1 MSRMKNWFRSDR
13 GLLRTTYGFDDVSLA
28 PGEVTIDPKDVD
40 VSTTIGGEKLDIPVL
55 GAAMDGVIDP
65 RMVVE
70 MGRLGGWGVLNLEGL
85 FTRYDDP
92 YPLIQEMIN
101 QPQEKVT
108 DFIQEIYQA
117 PIKEHLVGERI
128 QQIKKEGVKAVASL
142 TPSRAEAL
150 GRVAQEA
157 GLDVLVIQSTVT
169 TLHYYSSTSQVLD
182 LEKFCRETP
191 IPVIVGNCATYK
203 VALELMKVGAA
214 GILVGIGPGAAC
226 TTRAVLG
233 LGVPQVTAT
242 WDAARARDTY
252 LEATGRYVA
261 VITDG
266 GMRVGGDIAKAIA
279 SGADAVMLG
288 SPLASAQEAPGRGHH
303 WGMATPDPNL
313 PRGTLVKVGIKG
325 TLKEILLGPSH
336 LTDGTMNLVGAL
348 RSSMGSLGVRNI
360 QEMQE
365 VEIIVAPSIWT
376 EGKSLQRAQ
385 GVGMGK

>member
-1 MSRMKNWFRSDR
+1 MKNWFRNDK
-13 GLLRTTYGFDDVSLA
+13 GLLRTTYGFDDVSLV
-28 PGEVTIDPKDVD
+28 PGEITIDPQEVD
-40 VSTTIGGEKLDIPVL
+40 VATTIGGEKLNIPVL

-65 RMVVE
+65 RMAIE
-70 MGRLGGWGVLNLEGL
+70 LGRLGGWGVLNLEGL

-92 YPLIQEMIN
+92 YSIIEEMI
-101 QPQEKVT
+101 QKPQEKVT
-108 DFIQEIYQA
+108 DFIQEVYRA
-117 PIKEHLVGERI
+117 PIKERLVGERI
-128 QQIKKEGVKAVASL
+128 QEIKKGGVKAIASL
-142 TPSRAEAL
+142 TPPRVEVL
-150 GRVAQEA
+150 GKVAQEA

-169 TLHYYSSTSQVLD
+169 TLRYCSSTSRVLD

-191 IPVIVGNCATYK
+191 IPVIVGNCATYE
-203 VALELMKVGAA
+203 VALDLMKAGAA

-233 LGVPQVTAT
+233 IGVPQVTAT

-252 LEATGRYVA
+252 LKATGKYVA

-266 GMRVGGDIAKAIA
+266 GMRVGGDVAKAIA

-288 SPLASAQEAPGRGHH
+288 SPLASAQEAPGKGHH

-325 TLKEILLGPSH
+325 SLKEILLGPSH

-348 RSSMGSLGVRNI
+348 RSSMGSLGAKTI
-360 QEMQE
+360 PEMQE
-365 VEIIVAPSIWT
+365 VEIVVAPSIWT
-376 EGKSLQRAQ
+376 EGKSLQKTQ

>member
-1 MSRMKNWFRSDR
+1 MENWFRSDK
-13 GLLRTTYGFDDVSLA
+13 GLLRTTYGFDDVSLV
-28 PGEVTIDPKDVD
+28 PGEITIDPQEVD
-40 VSTTIGGEKLDIPVL
+40 ITTTIGGEKLDIPIL

-65 RMVVE
+65 QMAVE

-92 YPLIQEMIN
+92 YSIIEEMVN
-101 QPQEKVT
+101 QPREKIT
-108 DFIQEIYQA
+108 DFIQEVYRV

-128 QQIKKEGVKAVASL
+128 QEIKREGVKAVASL
-142 TPSRAEAL
+142 TPSKAETL
-150 GRVAQEA
+150 SKVAQEA
-157 GLDVLVIQSTVT
+157 GLDILVIQSTVT
-169 TLHYYSSTSQVLD
+169 TLRYHSSTSRILD

-191 IPVIVGNCATYK
+191 IPVILGNCATYK
-203 VALELMKVGAA
+203 VALDLMKAGAA

-233 LGVPQVTAT
+233 IGVPQVTAT

-252 LEATGRYVA
+252 LKATGKYVA

-288 SPLASAQEAPGRGHH
+288 SPLASAQEAPGKGHH

-313 PRGTLVKVGIKG
+313 PRGTLVKVGIRG

-348 RSSMGSLGVRNI
+348 RSSMGSLGAKTIR
-360 QEMQE
+360 EMQE
-365 VEIIVAPSIWT
+365 VEIVVAPSIWT
-376 EGKSLQRAQ
+376 EGKFLQRTQ

>member
-1 MSRMKNWFRSDR
+1 MENWFRSDK
-13 GLLRTTYGFDDVSLA
+13 GLLRTTYGFDDVSLV
-28 PGEVTIDPKDVD
+28 PGEITIDPQEVD
-40 VSTTIGGEKLDIPVL
+40 ITTTIGGEKLDIPIL

-65 RMVVE
+65 RMAVE

-92 YPLIQEMIN
+92 YSIIEEMVN
-101 QPQEKVT
+101 QPREKIT
-108 DFIQEIYQA
+108 DFIQEVYRV

-128 QQIKKEGVKAVASL
+128 QEIKREGVKAVASL
-142 TPSRAEAL
+142 TPSKAETL
-150 GRVAQEA
+150 SKVAQEA
-157 GLDVLVIQSTVT
+157 GLDILVIQSTVT
-169 TLHYYSSTSQVLD
+169 TLRYCSSTSRVLD

-191 IPVIVGNCATYK
+191 IPVILGNCATYK
-203 VALELMKVGAA
+203 VALDLMKAGAA

-233 LGVPQVTAT
+233 IGVPQVTAT

-252 LEATGRYVA
+252 LKATGKYVA
-261 VITDG
+261 VIADG

-288 SPLASAQEAPGRGHH
+288 SPLASAQEAPGKGHH

-313 PRGTLVKVGIKG
+313 PRGTLVKVGIRG

-348 RSSMGSLGVRNI
+348 RSSMGSLGAKTIR
-360 QEMQE
+360 EMQE
-365 VEIIVAPSIWT
+365 VEIVVAPSIWT
-376 EGKSLQRAQ
+376 EGKFLQRTQ

>member
-1 MSRMKNWFRSDR
+1 MENWFRSDK
-13 GLLRTTYGFDDVSLA
+13 GLLRTTYGFDDVSLV
-28 PGEVTIDPKDVD
+28 PGEITIDPQEVD
-40 VSTTIGGEKLDIPVL
+40 ITTTIGGEKLDIPIL

-65 RMVVE
+65 RMAVE

-92 YPLIQEMIN
+92 YSIIEEMVN
-101 QPQEKVT
+101 QPREKVT
-108 DFIQEIYQA
+108 DFIQEVYRV

-128 QQIKKEGVKAVASL
+128 QEIKREGVKAVASL
-142 TPSRAEAL
+142 TPSKAETL
-150 GRVAQEA
+150 SKVAQEA
-157 GLDVLVIQSTVT
+157 GLDILVIQSTVT
-169 TLHYYSSTSQVLD
+169 TLRYHSSTSQVLD

-191 IPVIVGNCATYK
+191 IPVILGNCATYK
-203 VALELMKVGAA
+203 VALDLMKAGAA

-233 LGVPQVTAT
+233 IGVPQVTAT

-252 LEATGRYVA
+252 LKATGKYVA

-288 SPLASAQEAPGRGHH
+288 SPLASAQEAPGKGHH

-313 PRGTLVKVGIKG
+313 PRGTLVKVGIRG

-348 RSSMGSLGVRNI
+348 RSSMGSLGAKTIR
-360 QEMQE
+360 EMQE
-365 VEIIVAPSIWT
+365 VEIVVAPSIWT
-376 EGKSLQRAQ
+376 EGKFLQRTQ

>member
-1 MSRMKNWFRSDR
+1 MENWFRSDK
-13 GLLRTTYGFDDVSLA
+13 GLLRTTYGFDDVSLV
-28 PGEVTIDPKDVD
+28 PGEITIDPQEVD
-40 VSTTIGGEKLDIPVL
+40 ITTTIGGEKLDIPIL

-65 RMVVE
+65 RMAVE

-92 YPLIQEMIN
+92 YSIIEEMVN
-101 QPQEKVT
+101 QPREKVT
-108 DFIQEIYQA
+108 DFIQEVYRV

-128 QQIKKEGVKAVASL
+128 QEIKREAVKAVASL
-142 TPSRAEAL
+142 TPSKAETL
-150 GRVAQEA
+150 SKVAQEA
-157 GLDVLVIQSTVT
+157 GLDILVIQSTVT
-169 TLHYYSSTSQVLD
+169 TLRYHSSTSQVLD

-191 IPVIVGNCATYK
+191 IPVILGNCATYK
-203 VALELMKVGAA
+203 VALDLMKAGAA

-233 LGVPQVTAT
+233 IGVPQVTAT

-252 LEATGRYVA
+252 LKATGKYVA

-288 SPLASAQEAPGRGHH
+288 SPLASAQEAPGKGHH

-313 PRGTLVKVGIKG
+313 PRGTLVKVEIKG

-348 RSSMGSLGVRNI
+348 RSSMGSLGAKTIR
-360 QEMQE
+360 EMQE
-365 VEIIVAPSIWT
+365 VEIVVAPSIWT
-376 EGKSLQRAQ
+376 EGKFLQRTQ

>member
-1 MSRMKNWFRSDR
+1 MENWFRSDK
-13 GLLRTTYGFDDVSLA
+13 GLLRTTYGFDDVSLV
-28 PGEVTIDPKDVD
+28 PGEITIDPQEVD
-40 VSTTIGGEKLDIPVL
+40 ITTTIGGEKLDIPIL

-65 RMVVE
+65 QMAVE

-92 YPLIQEMIN
+92 YSIIEEMVN
-101 QPQEKVT
+101 QPREKIT
-108 DFIQEIYQA
+108 DFIQEVYRV

-128 QQIKKEGVKAVASL
+128 QEIKREGVKAVASL
-142 TPSRAEAL
+142 TPSKAETL
-150 GRVAQEA
+150 SKVAQEA
-157 GLDVLVIQSTVT
+157 GLDILVIQSTVT
-169 TLHYYSSTSQVLD
+169 TLRYCSSTSRVLD

-191 IPVIVGNCATYK
+191 IPVILGNCATYK
-203 VALELMKVGAA
+203 VALDLMKAGAA

-233 LGVPQVTAT
+233 IGVPQVTAT

-252 LEATGRYVA
+252 LKATGKYVA

-288 SPLASAQEAPGRGHH
+288 SPLASAQEAPGKGHH

-313 PRGTLVKVGIKG
+313 PRGTLVKVGIRG

-348 RSSMGSLGVRNI
+348 RSSMGSLGAKTIR
-360 QEMQE
+360 EMQE
-365 VEIIVAPSIWT
+365 VEIVVAPSIWT
-376 EGKSLQRAQ
+376 EGKFLQRTQ

>member
-1 MSRMKNWFRSDR
+1 MENWFRSDK
-13 GLLRTTYGFDDVSLA
+13 GLLRTTYGFDDVSLV
-28 PGEVTIDPKDVD
+28 PGEITIDPQEVD
-40 VSTTIGGEKLDIPVL
+40 ITTTIGGEKLDIPIL

-65 RMVVE
+65 RMAVE

-92 YPLIQEMIN
+92 YSIIEEMVN
-101 QPQEKVT
+101 QPREKIT
-108 DFIQEIYQA
+108 DFIQEVYRV

-128 QQIKKEGVKAVASL
+128 QEIKREGVKAVASL
-142 TPSRAEAL
+142 TPSKAETL
-150 GRVAQEA
+150 SKVAQEA
-157 GLDVLVIQSTVT
+157 GLDILVIQSTVT
-169 TLHYYSSTSQVLD
+169 TLRYHSSTSRMLD

-191 IPVIVGNCATYK
+191 IPVILGNCATYK
-203 VALELMKVGAA
+203 VALDLMKAGAA

-233 LGVPQVTAT
+233 IGVPQVTAT

-252 LEATGRYVA
+252 LKATGKYVA

-288 SPLASAQEAPGRGHH
+288 SPLASAQEAPGKGHH

-313 PRGTLVKVGIKG
+313 PRGTLVKVGIRG

-348 RSSMGSLGVRNI
+348 RSSMGSLGAKTIR
-360 QEMQE
+360 EMQE
-365 VEIIVAPSIWT
+365 VEIVVAPSIWT
-376 EGKSLQRAQ
+376 EGKFLQRTQ

>member
-1 MSRMKNWFRSDR
+1 MENWFRSDK
-13 GLLRTTYGFDDVSLA
+13 GLLRTTYGFDDVSLV
-28 PGEVTIDPKDVD
+28 PGEITIDPQEVD
-40 VSTTIGGEKLDIPVL
+40 ITTTIGGEKLDIPIL

-65 RMVVE
+65 RMAVE

-92 YPLIQEMIN
+92 YSIIEEMVN
-101 QPQEKVT
+101 QPREKVT
-108 DFIQEIYQA
+108 DFIQEVYRV

-128 QQIKKEGVKAVASL
+128 QEIKREGVKAVASL
-142 TPSRAEAL
+142 TPSKAETL
-150 GRVAQEA
+150 SKVAQEA
-157 GLDVLVIQSTVT
+157 GLDILVIQSTVT
-169 TLHYYSSTSQVLD
+169 TLRYHSSTSRILD

-191 IPVIVGNCATYK
+191 IPVILGNCATYK
-203 VALELMKVGAA
+203 VALDLMKAGAA

-233 LGVPQVTAT
+233 IGVPQVTAT

-252 LEATGRYVA
+252 LKATGKYVA

-288 SPLASAQEAPGRGHH
+288 SPLASAQEAPGKGHH

-313 PRGTLVKVGIKG
+313 PRGTLVKVGIRG

-348 RSSMGSLGVRNI
+348 RSSMGSLGAKTIR
-360 QEMQE
+360 EMQE
-365 VEIIVAPSIWT
+365 VEIVVAPSIWT
-376 EGKSLQRAQ
+376 EGKFLQRTQ